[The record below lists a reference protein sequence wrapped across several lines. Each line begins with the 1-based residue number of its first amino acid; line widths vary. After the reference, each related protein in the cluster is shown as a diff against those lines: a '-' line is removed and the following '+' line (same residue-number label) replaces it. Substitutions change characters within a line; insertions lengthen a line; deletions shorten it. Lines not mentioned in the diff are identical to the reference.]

1 MISLQDLKA
10 FVDEFPE
17 LEMVKNDSVYT
28 GRIYETRILSV
39 KGVLFEYN
47 SKDKFV
53 RVRKPT
59 VVFDENNIEI
69 SYINFQYGDWISN
82 IKELRKKIKKILY
95 FVEQCQQ
102 TIKLMK
108 QFNKKLEIDGDFTND
123 SKRI

>member
-1 MISLQDLKA
+1 MISLQDLNA

-17 LEMVKNDSVYT
+17 LEMVKNDTAYA
-28 GRIYETRILSV
+28 GRIYETHILSV

-47 SKDKFV
+47 SKDKWV
-53 RVRKPT
+53 KVRKPT
-59 VVFDENNIEI
+59 IVFDEDDIEI
-69 SYINFQYGDWISN
+69 NYIDFQYRDWISN